1 MIFDLPENILDLMT
15 DFISDLVGGSALL
28 ITLGI
33 GVPLAFYVIKNILEL
48 FGFDEDQDLDEE
60 KELSDGEISG
70 FFSRLR
76 RERGRS

>member
-15 DFISDLVGGSALL
+15 GFISDLVEGSALL

-48 FGFDEDQDLDEE
+48 FDPDQDLDEE